1 MSQDTSVSQ
10 PSEVTTRE
18 ALEILHLS
26 DPSTIAKYV
35 KRGKLTPSRK
45 LPGKT
50 GAYLFRRSDV
60 ERLAREV
67 AA

>member
-1 MSQDTSVSQ
+1 MSQDVAVPQTD
-10 PSEVTTRE
+10 EVTTRE
-18 ALEILHLS
+18 ALDILSLS

-45 LPGKT
+45 LPGRT
-50 GAYLFRRSDV
+50 GAFLFRRSDI
-60 ERLAREV
+60 ERLAKES